1 MPTNRGA
8 LSALYLPAAW
18 LARLGRFDPELLAPI
33 HHRSEQ
39 SQHSL
44 AVVRARDALVRTRTL
59 LINHVRGAVKACGAA
74 LPSCTAEAFQRK
86 TADHIPGGLRP
97 ALPPLVEPVGE
108 LTARI
113 AAAGREVEALCEAYP
128 ETDRNTAGSHAG
140 QVHGDAGPDDPASH
154 HDNVRRC
161 VGHRVLPCRR

>member
-1 MPTNRGA
+1 MP
-8 LSALYLPAAW
+8 LC
-18 LARLGRFDPELLAPI
+18 
-33 HHRSEQ
+33 
-39 SQHSL
+39 QHNL
-44 AVVRARDALVRTRTL
+44 AVVRARDALVRSRTL